1 MRLVQL
7 SRQRTVKVAPLL
19 LQRVEILLVPG
30 KELHPRVEM
39 QLVPGKELQQRVEM
53 QLVPEKELQQ
63 RVEMLLVPG
72 KELQQRVE
80 KPPTGTAVPTAQRE
94 VTQPERFVFTFPV
107 HYFRFAELLNR
118 TQGKAR

>member
-39 QLVPGKELQQRVEM
+39 QLVLG
-53 QLVPEKELQQ
+53 KELQQ
-63 RVEMLLVPG
+63 RVEMLLVPE

-107 HYFRFAELLNR
+107 HYFTIAELLNR
-118 TQGKAR
+118 TQGKARRFARD